1 MFILS
6 FCNDNVRFI
15 HLKIDGRSVY
25 LKMYVVRNI
34 LLRKMLTCFYQ
45 KLLFRVTV
53 LSFLYSGVWIRQ
65 ICKVDSA
72 MILNDVVFQYGNVI
86 L

>member
-6 FCNDNVRFI
+6 FCNDNVHFI
-15 HLKIDGRSVY
+15 HLKIGGRSVY

-53 LSFLYSGVWIRQ
+53 LSFLCSGVWIRQ

-72 MILNDVVFQYGNVI
+72 MILNDVVFQYGNII